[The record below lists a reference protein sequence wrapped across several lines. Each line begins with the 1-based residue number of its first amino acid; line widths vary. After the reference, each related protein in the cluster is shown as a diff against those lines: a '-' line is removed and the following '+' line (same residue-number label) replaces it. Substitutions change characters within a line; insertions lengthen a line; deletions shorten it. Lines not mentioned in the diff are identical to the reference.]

1 MKGTDK
7 PTQKTSYLR
16 YNISMGEVI
25 VNSLE
30 DTLIDG
36 LSFKLAKT
44 ASYMTSKR
52 SCTYHPQGSNI
63 YTSQNDKNSL
73 RLVSMAQTG

>member
-44 ASYMTSKR
+44 ASYITGRR
-52 SCTYHPQGSNI
+52 SCTYHPQGINI
-63 YTSQNDKNSL
+63 YTPQN
-73 RLVSMAQTG
+73 

>member
-7 PTQKTSYLR
+7 PKQKTSYLR
-16 YNISMGEVI
+16 YNILMGEVI
-25 VNSLE
+25 ANSLE

-44 ASYMTSKR
+44 ASYITGRR
-52 SCTYHPQGSNI
+52 SCTHHPQGSKI
-63 YTSQNDKNSL
+63 YTPQN
-73 RLVSMAQTG
+73 